1 MVEILLLKLSFIS
14 IIEREGERERERER
28 ERELFKELMIICD
41 FNGKGIF
48 KVETKKTTPI
58 GLVASQDLI
67 LLVTFEKGMSFTL

>member
-1 MVEILLLKLSFIS
+1 
-14 IIEREGERERERER
+14 
-28 ERELFKELMIICD
+28 MIICD

>member
-14 IIEREGERERERER
+14 IIEREGRRERKRERERER

-67 LLVTFEKGMSFTL
+67 LLS